1 MVQYQ
6 ATYRLTVTTYDDVVT
21 VAYPITCKLN
31 ATRGVF
37 TESQKATIQLYNL
50 APATRNIIFQDMYTN
65 MINPLNWKFVDIE
78 AGYNGNLS
86 RVFFGRII
94 QAYSYKAGG
103 QTDIITEIQAS
114 AMDVFD
120 NSASYTFAA
129 GTTFKDALKTMASS
143 MPNVIMGSIGALDG
157 SFKTPTTFDGNAM
170 SEINKLTG
178 GHSFVDNGVLNTLM
192 DNEALDVPVP
202 VITNNT
208 LLYETPRRRDANIE
222 IKTRFMPDIVI
233 GQLVEVESGVLSQF
247 SGQFKLVGLTH
258 DCLFS
263 PTQAGNRTTQMT
275 LWVGPLLPNADNA
288 ITGKTQ
294 TQVFSKVKGEEIQPV
309 SLEQPAS
316 VQGVYNYI
324 QQNNGAIPNTKITK
338 NISWREMLGHNNT
351 NEQRKSEITINVLSN
366 VYTIASTL
374 QRFID
379 TFYSGRSVTITS
391 GWRSSAN
398 NRSCGGHPKSKHL
411 YGLAVDF
418 VVNGVDSYDTI
429 RRLQQS
435 WNGYVQQYPSRN
447 FCHAQLNTGQG
458 RVNDV

>member
-309 SLEQPAS
+309 SLDQPAS

-324 QQNNGAIPNTKITK
+324 QQNNGALPNTKITK
-338 NISWREMLGHNNT
+338 
-351 NEQRKSEITINVLSN
+351 K
-366 VYTIASTL
+366 Y
-374 QRFID
+374 
-379 TFYSGRSVTITS
+379 
-391 GWRSSAN
+391 
-398 NRSCGGHPKSKHL
+398 K
-411 YGLAVDF
+411 LA
-418 VVNGVDSYDTI
+418 
-429 RRLQQS
+429 
-435 WNGYVQQYPSRN
+435 
-447 FCHAQLNTGQG
+447 
-458 RVNDV
+458 